1 MIFNVLDHYDGF
13 VKNNFIKKDSNQ
25 LAVLNQLISIWDEF
39 NQNSIFFSK
48 RKQLGAYVYGN
59 VGTGKTFLLNLFSQF
74 SKVGKKIHFNHFM
87 NEVHMAINLNDY
99 SEKKLES
106 FVKKFSKNIQILFI
120 DELHI
125 FNIVDALIVKKVFKL
140 FEKNN
145 IFIMI
150 SSNFHPKELY
160 KDGLQ
165 RGDFLPF
172 INHLNKN
179 YNIILLDSEKDYRRL
194 MLNQSKTYFT
204 PINEETVDEFNKL
217 FERLVDISSLMTKTI
232 KTKSRKIDFTKCS
245 SNVAFCSFDFICN
258 TNLGNEDYK
267 NIAEEFSLIFI
278 EKIPLMNNDLADQCR
293 RFISLIDM
301 LYDNKR
307 SVVILAESP
316 ISSLCQINTLKKEF
330 ERTSSRLYEMTIIQP

>member
-1 MIFNVLDHYDGF
+1 MIFNILDHYDGF
-13 VKNNFIKKDSNQ
+13 VKNNFIKKDTNQ
-25 LAVLNQLISIWDEF
+25 LLILNQLISTWDEF

-87 NEVHMAINLNDY
+87 NEVHTAINLNNY

-106 FVKKFSKNIQILFI
+106 FVIKFSKNIQILFI

-125 FNIVDALIVKKVFKL
+125 FNIVDALIVKKVFQL

-179 YNIILLDSEKDYRRL
+179 YNIISLDSDKDYRRL

-204 PINEETVDEFNKL
+204 PINQETEDEFNKL
-217 FERLVDISSLMTKTI
+217 FERLIDNSSLMIKTI

-245 SNVAFCSFDFICN
+245 ANVAFCSFDFICN

-278 EKIPLMNNDLADQCR
+278 EKVPLMNKDLADQCR

-301 LYDNKR
+301 LYDNRR

-316 ISSLCQINTLKKEF
+316 ISSLCQINPMKKEF

>member
-99 SEKKLES
+99 REKKLES